1 MDAVTLAHFGDKLA
15 VCSVGV
21 GDKPVIHLADTQHF
35 LDHLAGITLAQLYL
49 FGKEFGAA
57 NFYSVWVTHSSSSIS
72 KRLARAFSSASGE
85 PTCASII
92 S

>member
-21 GDKPVIHLADTQHF
+21 GDKPVIHLADTK
-35 LDHLAGITLAQLYL
+35 HLIHKSLWIAFAQFDL
-49 FGKEFGAA
+49 FCKEFGAA
-57 NFYSVWVTHSSSSIS
+57 NFDSVRVTHSSSSIS

>member
-1 MDAVTLAHFGDKLA
+1 MDAVTLAHLGDKLA
-15 VCSVGV
+15 VCAVGV

-57 NFYSVWVTHSSSSIS
+57 NFYGVGITHYSSSSMS
-72 KRLARAFSSASGE
+72 SRLR
-85 PTCASII
+85 
-92 S
+92 